1 MEYEYCYK
9 VDDLKEYINYL
20 KENYKYIDSYE
31 ERRTIYRNSNN
42 TNARITLKKGIY
54 TLDFKENKISNDDLI
69 VRKESKSITFDNLN
83 NCEDILS
90 FLDYKKDNSMYR
102 KRTIYEG
109 NNIKFEI
116 DEYIEPEK
124 AYVISFEGNKD
135 ICDKVNNDLKALN
148 DIHKI

>member
-1 MEYEYCYK
+1 
-9 VDDLKEYINYL
+9 
-20 KENYKYIDSYE
+20 
-31 ERRTIYRNSNN
+31 
-42 TNARITLKKGIY
+42 
-54 TLDFKENKISNDDLI
+54 
-69 VRKESKSITFDNLN
+69 
-83 NCEDILS
+83 
-90 FLDYKKDNSMYR
+90 MYR

-124 AYVISFEGNKD
+124 AYVVSFEGNKD

>member
-20 KENYKYIDSYE
+20 NENYKYIDSYE

-54 TLDFKENKISNDDLI
+54 TLDFKENKISNEDLI
-69 VRKESKSITFDNLN
+69 VRKESKSITFDNLD

-90 FLDYKKDNSMYR
+90 FLDYKKDNTMYR
-102 KRTIYEG
+102 KRTIYNG
-109 NNIKFEI
+109 DNIEFEI

-124 AYVISFEGNKD
+124 AYVVSFEGEKLT
-135 ICDKVNNDLKALN
+135 CDKVNNDLKELN
-148 DIHKI
+148 SIHKL

>member
-1 MEYEYCYK
+1 M
-9 VDDLKEYINYL
+9 
-20 KENYKYIDSYE
+20 
-31 ERRTIYRNSNN
+31 
-42 TNARITLKKGIY
+42 
-54 TLDFKENKISNDDLI
+54 
-69 VRKESKSITFDNLN
+69 VRKESKSITFDNLD

-102 KRTIYEG
+102 IRTIYEG
-109 NNIKFEI
+109 DNIKFEI

-124 AYVISFEGNKD
+124 AYVLRFEVNIY